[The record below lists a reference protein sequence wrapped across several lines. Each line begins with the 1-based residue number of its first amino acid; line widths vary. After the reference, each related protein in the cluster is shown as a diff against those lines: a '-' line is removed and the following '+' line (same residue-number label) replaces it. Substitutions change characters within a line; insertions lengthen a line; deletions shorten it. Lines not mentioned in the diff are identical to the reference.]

1 MKMTFKQF
9 SNWCNKRASDG
20 LWGMLDA
27 LVCIDIHNEI
37 ANYHF
42 WKREKVWRERYCDQV
57 IAEIIGPIEQKIS
70 EMLKGE

>member
-1 MKMTFKQF
+1 MTFKQF
-9 SNWCNKRASDG
+9 SHWCNERACDG

-37 ANYHF
+37 NKHPF
-42 WKREKVWRERYCDQV
+42 WKREKVWREQYLGKV
-57 IAEIIGPIEQKIS
+57 MTEIINPIEKKIS